1 MSTTTMAGD
10 YVHLLH
16 PVQVLKNHLRLMYGL
31 MILGDTRTRFLE
43 GDLYAERFI
52 RVVVLYKGRNPHR
65 RTQKTSSQPGFTAS
79 FQLVRLCGLRP

>member
-52 RVVVLYKGRNPHR
+52 RVVVLYKGRHWLVVL
-65 RTQKTSSQPGFTAS
+65 SQ
-79 FQLVRLCGLRP
+79 QY